1 MRLFRSAP
9 PPSAAAP
16 ASPEAAAPAA
26 PDPLAGLDDIIAVC
40 RRAAAGDLEARV
52 VRLGDDPRL
61 GPLALA
67 LNSVLDVVDSYVRES
82 SAAMADCSRGRFHR
96 PILLRGLPGAYRQG
110 AVVINRAGL
119 RLKENADS
127 LALVGRLAQDNALAV
142 NATAAACEELG
153 ATTAQ
158 ISDRARSS
166 MELAGAAVR
175 ESEDVGRGITQ
186 LSAAFQ
192 EIGEVVDLIREIS
205 GKTHL
210 LGLNANIEA
219 ARAGQAGA
227 RFGIVAGEV
236 RTLSTNTARATDQIQ
251 GRIESLRTSVE
262 SATAL
267 IDRLAAS
274 INRIHGAADDISR
287 TIHEQTAAT
296 QEISRRMQE
305 VSANTRQVSD
315 RIAGDAAPAA

>member
-16 ASPEAAAPAA
+16 ASPETAA
-26 PDPLAGLDDIIAVC
+26 PDPLTGLDDIIAVC

-61 GPLALA
+61 GPLAHA

>member
-1 MRLFRSAP
+1 MRLFRSSPTSDSTVASSV
-9 PPSAAAP
+9 SAAA
-16 ASPEAAAPAA
+16 ATPAA
-26 PDPLAGLDDIIAVC
+26 GPDAGLDEIVVVC

-52 VRLGDDPRL
+52 TRLGDHTRL
-61 GPLALA
+61 GPLAHA
-67 LNSVLDVVDSYVRES
+67 LNAVLDVVDSYVRES
-82 SAAMADCSRGRFHR
+82 SAAMAACSRGEFHR

-175 ESEDVGRGITQ
+175 ESEDVGRGIAQ

-192 EIGEVVDLIREIS
+192 EIGQVADLIREIS

-251 GRIESLRTSVE
+251 GRIESLRASVE
-262 SATAL
+262 AATGL

-287 TIHEQTAAT
+287 TIREQTAAT

-315 RIAGDAAPAA
+315 RIAGDHAA